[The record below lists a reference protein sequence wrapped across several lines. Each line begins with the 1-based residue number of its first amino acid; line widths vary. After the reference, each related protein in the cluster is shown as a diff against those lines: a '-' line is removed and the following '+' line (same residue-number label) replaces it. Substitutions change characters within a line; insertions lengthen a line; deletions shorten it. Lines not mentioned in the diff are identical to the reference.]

1 MSSVISNV
9 IPLGPV
15 EGYEQR
21 TVQSNVAQ
29 STSDAIKNSLNMF
42 DDEVNV
48 PTSDDVKKAND
59 KINRFNNYI
68 QSEEFRNNCLFISQ
82 VFNIPPKQVANNFFE
97 KCLGTVGDV
106 AGIAVNTTGNVA
118 HSLVDLIANI
128 AHGAISVFCNVAN
141 ALISMVTL
149 NKTCIA

>member
-1 MSSVISNV
+1 MSSIISNV

-21 TVQSNVAQ
+21 TAQSDVAQ
-29 STSDAIKNSLNMF
+29 STADAIKKSLSMF
-42 DDEVNV
+42 DEEQNV
-48 PTSDDVKKAND
+48 PNQEDIENAHKNFEK
-59 KINRFNNYI
+59 FNHYI
-68 QSEEFRNNCLFISQ
+68 QSDLFKADCIQFSKILK
-82 VFNIPPKQVANNFFE
+82 IPPKQVANNFFE
-97 KCLGTVGDV
+97 QCLGTVGDV
-106 AGIAVNTTGNVA
+106 ASIAVNTTGNVA
-118 HSLVDLIANI
+118 HSLIDILAMV